1 MSGKTKRLIQLSI
14 GLILL
19 IAFTVIGAQQPA
31 PTGTAAVKLVD
42 NSKYTPVVQMTAA
55 EDHTRI
61 MQILNIPAPF
71 PAGPSGTNGLPNS
84 ANYDESKA
92 KAYSK
97 LPDPLIM
104 NNGKMVTSAK
114 QWQARRAE
122 IMELFQREIYGRTPK
137 VTPKVKWEVTKVD
150 NDGKA
155 ITKTLVGHVDNSA
168 YPLLAVDIQATL
180 VTPADARGPVPVIL
194 QFNPG
199 GTSMCVRAPAPPR
212 GGAAGAGA
220 GAGRGANL
228 PAGGATP
235 AGGRGAGA
243 PAAAAAGTPPLPA
256 AAGAAPAGAAPA
268 GGGRGATPGGP
279 AAGGR
284 GRGNTPQQQL
294 LAKGWGYAS
303 LLTGSVQQDN
313 GDCLTSGIIGL
324 VNKGQP
330 RKVDDWGVLAAWSWG
345 ASRVMD
351 YFETDKAVD
360 AKQVGLEGHS
370 RWGKTTALAQ
380 ALDSRF
386 AISYVSSSG
395 AGGAHINLRN
405 FGEQIENVAGTGEY
419 HWMAGNFLKYAG
431 KANHEKMPVD
441 GHELVALIA
450 PRPIFISGGMINGDG
465 WQDPKGMFMAAAGA
479 QPVYKLLGKKTM
491 GTDDFPPQETS
502 LTDGDVAFRQH
513 NGGHTDGPNWPVF
526 LTFADKYFKLKNPS
540 TKGN

>member
-1 MSGKTKRLIQLSI
+1 MSGKMKSWIPWSLGLVLVGLS
-14 GLILL
+14 
-19 IAFTVIGAQQPA
+19 VMIGAQTA
-31 PTGTAAVKLVD
+31 PKEAAKAVD
-42 NSKYTPVVQMTAA
+42 TSKYTPVVQMSRA
-55 EDHTRI
+55 EDHSRI
-61 MQILNIPAPF
+61 MKLLGIPEPF

-92 KAYSK
+92 MTYSK

-104 NNGKMVTSAK
+104 NNGKKVASSK
-114 QWQARRAE
+114 QWTKRRAE
-122 IMELFQREIYGRTPK
+122 ILELFEREIYGRTPK
-137 VTPKVKWEVTKVD
+137 VTPKVKWEVTKTD
-150 NDGKA
+150 NNGTT

-180 VTPADARGPVPVIL
+180 TTPADANGPVPVIL

-199 GTSMCVRAPAPPR
+199 GNGMCVQAPAAAR
-212 GGAAGAGA
+212 GGAGGGAARGA
-220 GAGRGANL
+220 APAAGRGAAAPANGAAPPL
-228 PAGGATP
+228 PGAAPAAGAA

-243 PAAAAAGTPPLPA
+243 P
-256 AAGAAPAGAAPA
+256 
-268 GGGRGATPGGP
+268 GGGRGNAGP
-279 AAGGR
+279 SW
-284 GRGNTPQQQL
+284 QQQVL
-294 LAKGWGYAS
+294 SRGWGYAS

-330 RKVDDWGVLAAWSWG
+330 RKLDDWGVLAAWSWG

-380 ALDSRF
+380 ALDLRF
-386 AISYVSSSG
+386 AISFVSSSG
-395 AGGAHINLRN
+395 AGGAHVNLRN

-431 KANHEKMPVD
+431 SANHEKMPVD
-441 GHELVALIA
+441 GHELVALVA

-479 QPVYKLLGKKTM
+479 QPVYRLLGKKDM
-491 GTDDFPPQETS
+491 GTNDFPAQETALIS
-502 LTDGDVAFRQH
+502 GDVAFRQH
-513 NGGHTDGPNWPVF
+513 NGGHTDVPNWPTF
-526 LTFADKYFKLKNPS
+526 LTFADRYLKVKAVNG
-540 TKGN
+540 KGN

>member
-1 MSGKTKRLIQLSI
+1 MSGKLKRSSQLSM

-19 IAFTVIGAQQPA
+19 VAFSAIGAQQ
-31 PTGTAAVKLVD
+31 TVD
-42 NSKYTPVVQMTAA
+42 TSKYTPVVQMSAA

-61 MQILNIPAPF
+61 MTLLNIAAPF

-92 KAYSK
+92 AAYSK
-97 LPDPLIM
+97 LPDPLVMI
-104 NNGKMVTSAK
+104 NGKKVTSAK
-114 QWQARRAE
+114 QWPARRAE
-122 IMELFQREIYGRTPK
+122 LMELFQREIYGRTPK
-137 VTPKVKWEVTKVD
+137 VTPKVKWEVTKTD
-150 NDGKA
+150 NNGTT

-168 YPLLAVDIQATL
+168 YPLLTVDIQAIL
-180 VTPADARGPVPVIL
+180 VTPANVKGPVPVIL

-199 GTSMCVRAPAPPR
+199 GNGMCVRAPVAPR
-212 GGAAGAGA
+212 GGAA
-220 GAGRGANL
+220 
-228 PAGGATP
+228 PA
-235 AGGRGAGA
+235 R
-243 PAAAAAGTPPLPA
+243 AAAAPPLPA
-256 AAGAAPAGAAPA
+256 AAGAAPAAGARGGAPA
-268 GGGRGATPGGP
+268 GGGARGG
-279 AAGGR
+279 
-284 GRGNTPQQQL
+284 GNTPQQQL

-330 RKVDDWGVLAAWSWG
+330 RKLDDWGVLAAWSWG

-386 AISYVSSSG
+386 AVSYVSSSG

-431 KANHEKMPVD
+431 KENHEKMPVD
-441 GHELVALIA
+441 GHELVALVA

-479 QPVYKLLGKKTM
+479 QPVYALLGKKTM
-491 GTDDFPPQETS
+491 GTDEFPPQETA
-502 LTDGDVAFRQH
+502 LVDGDVAFRQH

-526 LTFADKYFKLKNPS
+526 LKFADKYFKVK
-540 TKGN
+540 TAKGN